1 MTYIRADYQAMAAQ
15 GTTLYY
21 QWRNYNDKPITAK
34 YYNSGVLINGT
45 YGVIPYPTDAEVSNN
60 KCSSLL
66 AFDAAYHDTKTAVI
80 KYIDEQIST
89 TENRPIMYI
98 AQPIYTRTNYTYS
111 GYVATSTNNLGERGS
126 CGTYSDLLIVGGT
139 RLMVD
144 SKLVADSVVD
154 FCGNRSYKLDIVLI
168 YIDDNLNEQTSQCK
182 ADWLIGD
189 SATVKNNYNLYG
201 ATFEEIENAIQDYR
215 TDDPSDKNVK
225 IIKNLLKNGLLKLDT
240 TSVDIQPQ
248 KNLDYTAFP
257 VNGSSANGMPVCL
270 TPRFLHF
277 TPSAQTLDMLVVGNK
292 NDNLPESETL
302 LPRKVRISN
311 KQKSK
316 GEFIIA
322 TYKQGDSLVSYDIDS
337 ILLLKSTKDKQKS
350 ILLNG
355 EYTSNAKDSIRI
367 YGNKLKTLEAGY
379 DYTFHIKFKN
389 EETGCNRGYTYFT
402 LRIIP
407 DSVIWQGGDWN
418 VDNNWDSFI
427 PLGETNVIL
436 KDGTDYVV
444 SFSDDSIYD
453 INYVKNQCNNIY
465 VPNNSSM
472 YGQEDIIVNGI
483 AYIDIKEYAWKW
495 TITSFPIYG
504 VVTGDLFVSQNESD
518 RPFVIANIN
527 QTVDAIAH
535 DRYDYA
541 VYACEY
547 DKSLNKWN
555 AAKYTLDRQLY
566 PGEGTLVG
574 IDCDDNTVNPIIR
587 LPKQD
592 NVYHYWYTNNCYES
606 NNVTISRNA
615 NYGKLIYTGDDDF
628 TLKETYENVYLF
640 GNPTLGYIDLTEL
653 VEENSDLLTGNYYLE
668 PTGVETKPRT
678 ITFTSNVYDEA
689 NHVLL
694 PPFRGCLLEGK
705 ASSDELTINVYKK
718 SLNKAG
724 KVARRNEYKHNSDVT
739 TNDTQIIYND
749 NSIKIYDVLGRLVDN
764 DISNL
769 DHGKVYIIK
778 NGNKISKI
786 IL

>member
-1 MTYIRADYQAMAAQ
+1 VTYIRADYQAMAAQ

-215 TDDPSDKNVK
+215 TDDLSDKNVK

-407 DSVIWQGGDWN
+407 DSVI
-418 VDNNWDSFI
+418 
-427 PLGETNVIL
+427 
-436 KDGTDYVV
+436 
-444 SFSDDSIYD
+444 
-453 INYVKNQCNNIY
+453 
-465 VPNNSSM
+465 
-472 YGQEDIIVNGI
+472 
-483 AYIDIKEYAWKW
+483 
-495 TITSFPIYG
+495 
-504 VVTGDLFVSQNESD
+504 
-518 RPFVIANIN
+518 
-527 QTVDAIAH
+527 
-535 DRYDYA
+535 
-541 VYACEY
+541 
-547 DKSLNKWN
+547 
-555 AAKYTLDRQLY
+555 
-566 PGEGTLVG
+566 
-574 IDCDDNTVNPIIR
+574 
-587 LPKQD
+587 
-592 NVYHYWYTNNCYES
+592 
-606 NNVTISRNA
+606 
-615 NYGKLIYTGDDDF
+615 
-628 TLKETYENVYLF
+628 
-640 GNPTLGYIDLTEL
+640 
-653 VEENSDLLTGNYYLE
+653 
-668 PTGVETKPRT
+668 
-678 ITFTSNVYDEA
+678 
-689 NHVLL
+689 
-694 PPFRGCLLEGK
+694 
-705 ASSDELTINVYKK
+705 
-718 SLNKAG
+718 
-724 KVARRNEYKHNSDVT
+724 
-739 TNDTQIIYND
+739 
-749 NSIKIYDVLGRLVDN
+749 
-764 DISNL
+764 
-769 DHGKVYIIK
+769 
-778 NGNKISKI
+778 
-786 IL
+786 